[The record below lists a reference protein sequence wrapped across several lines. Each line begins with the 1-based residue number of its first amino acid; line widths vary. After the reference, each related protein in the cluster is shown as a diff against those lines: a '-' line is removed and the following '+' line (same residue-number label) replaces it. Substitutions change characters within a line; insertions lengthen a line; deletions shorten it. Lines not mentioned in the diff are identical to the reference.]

1 MIDIHCHI
9 LPQLDDGPKSLEQ
22 SLEMCQQAVENG
34 YTDIIATPHHLKKSY
49 DNPGSLVKEQ
59 VNQLNVEL
67 NKRAIPL
74 IIHAGQELRIHEELL
89 TKLQQG
95 EAITLADS
103 NYVLIEL
110 PTSAIPLYSL
120 TLVSQLI
127 QSGYK
132 PIIAHPE
139 RNSIIK
145 QQPDKLTAFIDL
157 GVYTQLTWKSL
168 SFNSNFKKISKTL
181 IRKELIH
188 FIATD
193 AHDTTHRPINS
204 LQIKKWFFTKQMKDQ
219 INYFEKNAIQ
229 LLKNEMIET
238 NNSR

>member
-34 YTDIIATPHHLKKSY
+34 YTDIIATPHHLKKAY
-49 DNPGSLVKEQ
+49 DNPGFLVKEQ
-59 VNQLNVEL
+59 VNQLNGEL

-74 IIHAGQELRIHEELL
+74 MIHAGQELRIHEELL
-89 TKLQQG
+89 IKLQQG

-120 TLVSQLI
+120 TLVSELL
-127 QSGYK
+127 QSGYR

-139 RNSIIK
+139 RNRIIK

-193 AHDTTHRPINS
+193 AHDTVYRPINS
-204 LQIKKWFFTKQMKDQ
+204 LHIKKWLVTKQMKNQ
-219 INYFEKNAIQ
+219 IIVSEQNAIQ
-229 LLKNEMIET
+229 LLNNERIET
-238 NNSR
+238 NNSW